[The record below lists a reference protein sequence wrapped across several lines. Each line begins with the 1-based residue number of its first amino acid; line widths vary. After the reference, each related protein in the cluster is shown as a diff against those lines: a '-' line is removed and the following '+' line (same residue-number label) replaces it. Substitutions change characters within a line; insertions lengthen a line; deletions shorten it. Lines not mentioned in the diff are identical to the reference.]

1 MKILLL
7 QSYLGRP
14 EKPIYPLGLA
24 YLGAVLSEYELQA
37 FDPNVSFDPY
47 GELSR
52 RLEEFNPEVVGIS
65 LRNLDTTQYRDP
77 FVYLSSLQ
85 PTLDMIR
92 SKVQKAR
99 IIIGGSGFS
108 IYARGIMERFSEL
121 DYGVMLEAE
130 ESFPVLLKNLEDPSE
145 IPGILYREN
154 GEVKFSRP
162 PVLPDFD
169 SLPSPKWDLID
180 PAPYL
185 GQLDTIGVQAKR
197 GCGLKCAYCTY
208 FFLNGSHYR
217 LRSPEKI
224 VAEIKDLVERFKVDH
239 FIFVD
244 SVFNIPRQHA
254 VEVCEEL
261 IRQKVKVPWTGWY
274 NERQFDEEFFKIAKE
289 AGCRYFSFSPD
300 AYSNA
305 SLKSLQKNLQV
316 ADIQRVY
323 EIARREPGVSFGYN
337 FFVNPPGQTYADFLR
352 LMAFWLR
359 VRLTLR
365 GRLYGFGL
373 GNIRV
378 EPDTEILRIAVEEGV
393 IGKDVD
399 LLAETSEELSR
410 LFYTNPR
417 TPLINSAFKA
427 FGLLAKIK
435 HRIRH

>member
-1 MKILLL
+1 VKIFLI

-24 YLGAVLSEYELQA
+24 YLGAVLTDHELEA
-37 FDPNVSFDPY
+37 FDPNVSTDPY
-47 GELSR
+47 GELSK
-52 RLEEFNPEVVGIS
+52 RLEEFDPDIVGIS

-85 PTLDMIR
+85 PTLDIIR
-92 SKVQKAR
+92 SKAGKAR

-108 IYARGIMERFSEL
+108 IYAQGIMERFPEL
-121 DYGVMLEAE
+121 DCGVLLEAE
-130 ESFPVLLKNLEDPSE
+130 ESFPALLRNPSAPSE
-145 IPGILYREN
+145 IPGILYRKN
-154 GEVKFSRP
+154 GEVKLSGP
-162 PVLPDFD
+162 PELPDFD
-169 SLPSPKWDLID
+169 SLPSPRWDVID

-185 GQLDTIGVQAKR
+185 GQLDTIGIQAKR

-208 FFLNGSHYR
+208 YFLNGSHYR
-217 LRSPEKI
+217 LRNPEKI
-224 VAEIKDLVERFKVDH
+224 VTEIEELTGRFNIDH

-261 IRQKVKVPWTGWY
+261 IRQKVKVTWTGWY
-274 NERQFDEEFFKIAKE
+274 NERQFDEEIFKLARE

-300 AYSNA
+300 AYSDA
-305 SLKSLQKNLQV
+305 SLKLLQKNLRV
-316 ADIQRVY
+316 TDIQRVY
-323 EIARREPGVSFGYN
+323 EIAQREPGVSFGYN

-378 EPDTEILRIAVEEGV
+378 EPDTEILRIAIEEGV
-393 IGKDVD
+393 IGEDED
-399 LLAETSEELSR
+399 LLAETGEELSR
-410 LFYTNPR
+410 LFYTNPG
-417 TPLINSAFKA
+417 TPLINTAFKV
-427 FGLLAKIK
+427 FGLMAKIK
-435 HRIRH
+435 HRIRS